1 MSAVRSRKRAGLE
14 GIGPYHRAM
23 SPRSRRRSATP
34 RGLLLAALVAL
45 ALLLSACAASFDP
58 TGPCT
63 SDGKVPGAYPELEAL
78 VPKTYNGA
86 APAELDSGRTCS
98 ADGLG
103 SLAGHGVKELR
114 FAGATWTTGTQSGLT
129 LATFSSVGGPK
140 LDPAWLREFYETT
153 ARTAKNIQSLETS
166 ELMVANVPAHR
177 LDVLNDESYQTV
189 IVWPREDRVMAV
201 LVGDFIREV
210 SSKDAHEKI
219 VGAAL
224 DAAIGGNTGG

>member
-1 MSAVRSRKRAGLE
+1 
-14 GIGPYHRAM
+14 M
-23 SPRSRRRSATP
+23 SPRSRRRSRTP
-34 RGLLLAALVAL
+34 RALVGVALLAVLVL
-45 ALLLSACAASFDP
+45 GACGASFDP

-63 SDGKVPGAYPELEAL
+63 GDGKVPGAYPELEAL

-129 LATFSSVGGPK
+129 LATFSSVGGPP
-140 LDPAWLREFYETT
+140 LDPAWLSEFYETT

-166 ELMVANVPAHR
+166 ELTVANVPAHR

-189 IVWPREDRVMAV
+189 IVWPKEDRVMAV

-219 VGAAL
+219 VEAAL
-224 DAAIGGNTGG
+224 GAAIGGNTGG